1 MQKKFHHRALE
12 MELSDC
18 VEFPPGRFVLAAI
31 LGGSSQLVSS

>member
-1 MQKKFHHRALE
+1 MQKFQHRALE

-18 VEFPPGRFVLAAI
+18 VEFPPDGFVLGAI